1 MPKFFK
7 SFLIL
12 SFLIAVLILPYFVF
26 AQNNAMDRLENI
38 GTGEGRYTGADNT
51 TVAEIIGTAV
61 NAALGL
67 LGIIFVILII
77 YGGYKWMTAAG
88 NEEKSKEGTDIIR
101 RAIIGLIIVAG
112 SWAIWA
118 FVSEYLLG

>member
-1 MPKFFK
+1 MPKIFK
-7 SFLIL
+7 SFLTL
-12 SFLIAVLILPYFVF
+12 SFLTAVLILPYFVF

-38 GTGEGRYTGADNT
+38 GTGGGYTQANET
-51 TVAEIIGTAV
+51 TVSEIIGTAV

-67 LGIIFVILII
+67 LGVIFVILII

-118 FVSEYLLG
+118 FVSGYLLG